1 MLSKMELY
9 ELEKGWVG
17 MERRRCQ
24 RILFEL
30 HVSYHG
36 PKVLGTARV
45 TMLSHAGCTLINIRT
60 VEVPSYL
67 DLTIALPDHTVL
79 VKIGAAVRWRENGT
93 LGAEFLF
100 MTRADQQA
108 LAWFLGF
115 NSLVTGGRG
124 RAIDDLRDFP
134 NEGIGKLLQCPTD

>member
-1 MLSKMELY
+1 MPYSEGLDGHAERDYGCSRKWSYTY

-24 RILFEL
+24 RIQFEL
-30 HVSYHG
+30 PVSYHG

-45 TMLSHAGCTLINIRT
+45 TMLSHAGCTLTNIRT

-79 VKIGAAVRWRENGT
+79 VKTGAAVRWRENGT

-115 NSLVTGGRG
+115 NSLVTAGERQG
-124 RAIDDLRDFP
+124 D
-134 NEGIGKLLQCPTD
+134 